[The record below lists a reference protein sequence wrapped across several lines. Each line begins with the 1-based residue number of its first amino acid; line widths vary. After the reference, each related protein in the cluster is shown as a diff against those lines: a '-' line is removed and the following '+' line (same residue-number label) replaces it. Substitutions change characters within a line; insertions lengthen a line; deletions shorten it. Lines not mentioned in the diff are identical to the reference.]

1 MKRPWLRR
9 LVIGIAALLL
19 VAVGIFGWAA
29 ASVQRSAI
37 ARAMWWRDADIGDQF
52 RFPSRA
58 IPNGGEAGPLPSGTQ
73 LDLSSIETP
82 DGGAS
87 GDVEC
92 PEAQS
97 SRPCRPLLP
106 RISGISPPWW
116 TSFECGMDGLRRGLP
131 EPVAA
136 IACDVASELPE
147 GPCVR
152 RRSQPELSGRQIT
165 DRVDDQT
172 LMIRPAS

>member
-82 DGGAS
+82 DGRSVDQQLQGTDTLAF
-87 GDVEC
+87 
-92 PEAQS
+92 
-97 SRPCRPLLP
+97 L
-106 RISGISPPWW
+106 
-116 TSFECGMDGLRRGLP
+116 
-131 EPVAA
+131 VA
-136 IACDVASELPE
+136 DDDRLVAE
-147 GPCVR
+147 
-152 RRSQPELSGRQIT
+152 QY
-165 DRVDDQT
+165 
-172 LMIRPAS
+172 